1 MDRLENIIS
10 PQVPPRI
17 KVAFAY
23 LAHARWITWAPDASI
38 PVRALT
44 PLERSVE
51 TVALRAVQQYLL
63 GEMDFA
69 EEAPA
74 APKSG
79 PGRKETPTENEAN
92 A

>member
-1 MDRLENIIS
+1 
-10 PQVPPRI
+10 
-17 KVAFAY
+17 
-23 LAHARWITWAPDASI
+23 
-38 PVRALT
+38 VRALT